1 MGEIHV
7 GSINIL
13 KRRARNIYE
22 AIEISIAGDTIVLHK
37 SFILN
42 AQHDIEVPHTLYFT
56 AAEKSITIG
65 IPPGTVGFFVQGKV
79 SLEFSNIQLLTAGQ
93 ANAIRLS
100 EFQGILRFRQSSIQY
115 QSGIVFRDR
124 NPLLISDSSYSGSL

>member
-7 GSINIL
+7 GLINPL

-42 AQHDIEVPHTLYFT
+42 AQYDIEVPHTLYFT

-65 IPPGTVGFFVQGKV
+65 IPPDTVGFFVQGKV

-124 NPLLISDSSYSGSL
+124 NPLLISDSSYSRSL